1 MSAALSATNQSIPE
15 KVDRDQSLQRFGLDG
30 RIAVSEAPAAKTF
43 PENTKG
49 RTTWLSRLFSR
60 ILKKDQIQTKSN
72 NKPSEQ
78 KQRVDSSDGA
88 TTTTAPQ
95 PEEKNKQRKKKKS
108 CWRLFSCCRV
118 CSTGHYTSEGLHP
131 DEALR
136 NQSDRW
142 LHYDDRVIFETSRA
156 VVREWRQKTCY
167 VLFYQRQLHQT
178 QT

>member
-108 CWRLFSCCRV
+108 CWRLFSCCRDTTRARDCTRTRPCV
-118 CSTGHYTSEGLHP
+118 TNQTDGSTTTTGSS
-131 DEALR
+131 LR
-136 NQSDRW
+136 PAELLFVSGVRKLATFYSTRDR
-142 LHYDDRVIFETSRA
+142 
-156 VVREWRQKTCY
+156 
-167 VLFYQRQLHQT
+167 
-178 QT
+178 